1 MCNCKK
7 RYTGGRLPK
16 IDKSKDTSKIKE
28 DKSKK

>member
-1 MCNCKK
+1 MCNCKT